1 MFKEERL
8 GNLFN
13 LEDSY
18 KLQPIV
24 KWAGGKEQE
33 LKYIMPNLPEEFND
47 FYEPFVGGGAV
58 YSAITA
64 RRYFINDK
72 SDELI
77 TLYRVIKS
85 KDEHFYSTLK
95 EVLHNWAV
103 LSKITHKYSQL
114 FIKLY
119 WDFCDNSIDDDVIV
133 NYLYEFLLTRSSDF
147 NGMFSAVFNFNIEHF
162 IIEIKKNLLRKLH
175 RMRELEKEKGKLT
188 RKGILDNIETAFK
201 SAFYMHFRYIYNN
214 ISKYHASDGFKAS
227 VFLFIRNYAYSG
239 MFRYNSAGGF
249 NVPYGGIGY
258 NRKNFEKKINYYRS
272 KELEALL
279 AKTEIDCLDFED
291 FFTKNRPKKTDFIF
305 LDPPYD
311 SEFSTYAQNEFN
323 KADQERLATYL
334 IKKCK
339 AKWMMII
346 KNTEF
351 IFNLY
356 SNPGLTIQSF
366 EKKYLV
372 SFMNRNDKDVQHLMI
387 TNY

>member
-1 MFKEERL
+1 MFKEDQFF
-8 GNLFN
+8 NLFN
-13 LEDSY
+13 LADIY

-33 LKYIMPNLPEEFND
+33 LKYILPTVPERFND

-72 SDELI
+72 SHELI

-85 KDEHFYSTLK
+85 KDQQFYSTLD
-95 EVLHNWAV
+95 EVLHNWAI
-103 LSKITHKYSQL
+103 LSRITIKYSEL

-119 WDFCDNSIDDDVIV
+119 SDFLDNRVCDDEIV
-133 NYLYEFLLTRSSDF
+133 NFLYEFLLTRSSDF

-162 IIEIKKNLLRKLH
+162 ILEIKKNLLRKLH

-201 SAFYMHFRYIYNN
+201 SAFYMPFRYIYNN
-214 ISKYHASDGFKAS
+214 ISKYHTSEGFKAA

-239 MFRYNSAGGF
+239 MFCYNAAGGF

-258 NRKNFEKKINYYRS
+258 NRKNFAKKINYYRS

-279 AKTEIDCLDFED
+279 GQTEIDCLDFED
-291 FFTKNRPKKTDFIF
+291 FFTKNPPTKNDFVF

-323 KADQERLATYL
+323 KADQERLAKYL
-334 IKKCK
+334 IKKCM
-339 AKWMMII
+339 AKWMIII

-356 SNPGLTIQSF
+356 SNAGLTIQSF